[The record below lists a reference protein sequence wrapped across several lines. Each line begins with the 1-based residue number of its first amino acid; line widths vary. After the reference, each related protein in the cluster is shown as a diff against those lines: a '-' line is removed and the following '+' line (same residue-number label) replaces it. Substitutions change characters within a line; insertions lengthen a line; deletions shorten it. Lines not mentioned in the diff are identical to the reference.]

1 MTALDNPLFNAGEP
15 DRVLGLSDI
24 AVAGNPTR
32 LFEWFT
38 ETGTTGAP
46 VRLSCSYTLFSPGVV
61 YAFGSERDP
70 VFVQGEP
77 VVEGSG
83 VEEIA
88 EDGNNGPIFDY
99 ISTEL
104 GIPVASSDQTSNVG
118 PGESLTFTLEDVPVG
133 YRFSYNTMMVSS
145 NDWFLSYNNVGY
157 PLFDENGTPKSGTG
171 ASIRS
176 YLYDAGTEVDQV
188 VGFGA
193 DQAGRQAGPNTG
205 AADDNNLTRR
215 VTQIDDVQFG
225 KGVIAS
231 PAGVVYYADQRGGYN
246 MVIVTIEPIN

>member
-1 MTALDNPLFNAGEP
+1 M
-15 DRVLGLSDI
+15 
-24 AVAGNPTR
+24 
-32 LFEWFT
+32 
-38 ETGTTGAP
+38 
-46 VRLSCSYTLFSPGVV
+46 
-61 YAFGSERDP
+61 
-70 VFVQGEP
+70 
-77 VVEGSG
+77 
-83 VEEIA
+83 EEIA

-99 ISTEL
+99 ISTQL

-157 PLFDENGTPKSGTG
+157 PLFEENGTPKSGTG

-231 PAGVVYYADQRGGYN
+231 PAGVVYYADPRGGYN
-246 MVIVTIEPIN
+246 MVVVTIEPIN